1 MLGDHGAAAPS
12 TVEGKIDSK
21 RTNTRARAANDLGSG
36 FITNRNGLRFMRMPP
51 SFKDKGWTD
60 GSDREVIIGED
71 RIPTFNGFYD
81 SQ

>member
-1 MLGDHGAAAPS
+1 
-12 TVEGKIDSK
+12 
-21 RTNTRARAANDLGSG
+21 
-36 FITNRNGLRFMRMPP
+36 MRMPP